1 MVVMMRILVMV
12 EMVVMMMMIVVA
24 AAIAIVIVMIVTYEV
39 DTDLWEFQS
48 FLGHAA
54 SASSMASPFLRR

>member
-12 EMVVMMMMIVVA
+12 EMVVMMMMIVA